1 MCCVDASGSSVVCS
15 CLLNH
20 KEVIMDI
27 VGRIMYFVLGA
38 VVTTVVMYGFIL

>member
-1 MCCVDASGSSVVCS
+1 MCCVDARCSSVVCS

-27 VGRIMYFVLGA
+27 VGRVMYFVLGA

>member
-1 MCCVDASGSSVVCS
+1 MCCVDTSDSSVVCS

-20 KEVIMDI
+20 KEVIMNI
-27 VGRIMYFVLGA
+27 VGRVMYFVLGA